1 MRLKKKIRRILD
13 LVLWSLLFAGAG
25 VLLGFADYEQNG
37 TVCRNLFIKMN
48 YGQADMLVTEAE
60 IDSLILIS
68 SGKIVGKPL
77 WAINTECIERSVSV
91 QPYVSGVH
99 VYETFSGD
107 VIVHVSQR
115 QPVLRVIS
123 ESNYNVYIGDQGV
136 LFPINPD
143 YPARVLIASGT
154 IPDSSFHNMP
164 KGVEQMLI
172 DSIGH
177 SPVLA
182 DLFRIALFVS
192 NDPFFKAQIDQIY
205 VNRNGEYELIP
216 KVGDHVILLGKA
228 DDLGDK
234 FQRLFVFYRKGLNQ
248 VGWNKYNYINIKY
261 KNQVVC
267 SKI

>member
-1 MRLKKKIRRILD
+1 MRLKKKLQNILE
-13 LVLWSLLFAGAG
+13 LVLWGLLFAGAG
-25 VLLGFADYEQNG
+25 VLVGFADYHQNG
-37 TVCRNLFIKMN
+37 TLCRNILIKMN
-48 YGQADMLVTEAE
+48 YGQADMLVTEAD
-60 IDSLILIS
+60 IDSLIPTS

-77 WAINTECIERSVSV
+77 WAINTERIERSVSA

-99 VYETFSGD
+99 VYETFAGD
-107 VIVHVSQR
+107 VFVQVSQR

-123 ESNYNVYIGDQGV
+123 ESNYTVYIGSQGE

-143 YPARVLIASGT
+143 YPARVLIASGK
-154 IPDSSFHNMP
+154 IPDSSFHSMP
-164 KGVEQMLI
+164 DGGKQMLI
-172 DSIGH
+172 DPIGH

-182 DLFRIALFVS
+182 DLFRIAFFIS

-216 KVGDHVILLGKA
+216 KVGDHLILLGKC

-234 FQRLFVFYRKGLNQ
+234 FQRLFVFYKKGLNQ
-248 VGWNKYNYINIKY
+248 IGWNKYNYINIKY

-267 SKI
+267 STI